1 MQNILM
7 NSDIKSET
15 SGFAACLV
23 VRERQNQMRSLVRY
37 IVWGL
42 DFAIEPVPGVEFA
55 VQVDS
60 DVDVSDTGF
69 RSVIP
74 GSDVDGDEEPT
85 FSDTGFWVSFNLC
98 RENQRL
104 LSPFG
109 EVRER
114 EIVER
119 ERHA

>member
-42 DFAIEPVPGVEFA
+42 DFAIELVPGFEFA

-69 RSVIP
+69 R
-74 GSDVDGDEEPT
+74 
-85 FSDTGFWVSFNLC
+85 
-98 RENQRL
+98 RR
-104 LSPFG
+104 
-109 EVRER
+109 RR
-114 EIVER
+114 
-119 ERHA
+119 